1 MDLRHDRQPTMPSA
15 HPLTPEGHV
24 SPSRLDRMP
33 FIVVSGLSGSGKS
46 TVLRTLEDAGF
57 FTTDNLPP
65 ELWGAMHDLADARGL
80 KRVAI
85 STDARTRDFLG
96 ALESSYLRLSRRRE
110 DLRVLFLEATAD
122 VLLKRYNLTRREH
135 PLGDTLMVDFARER
149 ELLAPLRSIAD
160 TVIDT
165 TDLSA
170 KELSERVLS
179 LYRLERDFH
188 LRLVSFGFKHSP
200 PRDVDLVLD
209 VRTLPNPFY
218 DLALRPRTG
227 LEKDVADYV
236 FQNDDAQNFYAE
248 LRGFVRTAA
257 ERAKASGRHGY
268 TVGIGCTGGQHRAV
282 AVTDRLA
289 GDLKD
294 LNVEVADHRDMKLE
308 AG

>member
-1 MDLRHDRQPTMPSA
+1 
-15 HPLTPEGHV
+15 
-24 SPSRLDRMP
+24 MP

-65 ELWGAMHDLADARGL
+65 ELWGAMHDLATARGL
-80 KRVAI
+80 TRIAI

-96 ALESSYLRLSRRRE
+96 ALESSHLRLSRRRE
-110 DLRVLFLEATAD
+110 DLRVLFLEATAG

-135 PLGDTLMVDFARER
+135 PLGDTLLVDFARER
-149 ELLAPLRSIAD
+149 ELLAPLRAIAD
-160 TVIDT
+160 SVIDT

-170 KELSERVLS
+170 KELSERVLR
-179 LYRLERDFH
+179 LFRLEHDFH

-218 DLALRPRTG
+218 DPALRPRTG

-236 FQNDDAQNFYAE
+236 FQNEDAEKFYSE
-248 LRGFVRTAA
+248 VRGFVRTAA
-257 ERAKASGRHGY
+257 ERARANGRHSY

-294 LNVEVADHRDMKLE
+294 LNVDVTDHRDMQLE
-308 AG
+308 AH

>member
-1 MDLRHDRQPTMPSA
+1 
-15 HPLTPEGHV
+15 
-24 SPSRLDRMP
+24 MP

-65 ELWGAMHDLADARGL
+65 ELWGAMHDLATARGL
-80 KRVAI
+80 TRVAI

-96 ALESSYLRLSRRRE
+96 ALESSHERLSRRRE

-135 PLGDTLMVDFARER
+135 PLGDTLLVDFARER

-165 TDLSA
+165 TDLSGS
-170 KELSERVLS
+170 ELSERVLK

-200 PRDVDLVLD
+200 PRDADMVLD
-209 VRTLPNPFY
+209 VRSLPNPYY
-218 DLALRPRTG
+218 DPALRPRTG
-227 LEKDVADYV
+227 LEKEVADYV
-236 FQNDDAQNFYAE
+236 FQNEDAETFYSG
-248 LRGFVRTAA
+248 LREFIRTAA
-257 ERAKASGRHGY
+257 ERAQATGRHGY
-268 TVGIGCTGGQHRAV
+268 TVGIGCTGGQHRSV
-282 AVTDRLA
+282 AVTERLA
-289 GDLKD
+289 ADLKD
-294 LNVEVADHRDMKLE
+294 LNVEVGDHRDMQLE
-308 AG
+308 AK

>member
-1 MDLRHDRQPTMPSA
+1 
-15 HPLTPEGHV
+15 
-24 SPSRLDRMP
+24 MP

-96 ALESSYLRLSRRRE
+96 ALESSYERLSRRRE
-110 DLRVLFLEATAD
+110 DLRVLFLEATAE

-170 KELSERVLS
+170 KELSERVLG
-179 LYRLERDFH
+179 LYHLERDFH

-218 DLALRPRTG
+218 DLSLRPRTG

-236 FQNDDAQNFYAE
+236 FQNDDAQDFYAE

-257 ERAKASGRHGY
+257 ERARASGRHGY

-308 AG
+308 AH

>member
-1 MDLRHDRQPTMPSA
+1 
-15 HPLTPEGHV
+15 
-24 SPSRLDRMP
+24 MP

-65 ELWGAMHDLADARGL
+65 ELWGAMHDLASARGL
-80 KRVAI
+80 TRVAI

-96 ALESSYLRLSRRRE
+96 ALESSYMRLSRRRE
-110 DLRVLFLEATAD
+110 DLRVLFLEATPD

-149 ELLAPLRSIAD
+149 ELLAPLRAIAD
-160 TVIDT
+160 SVIDT

-170 KELSERVLS
+170 KDLSERVLR
-179 LYRLERDFH
+179 LFRLEHEFH

-236 FQNDDAQNFYAE
+236 FQNEDAEGFYAE

-257 ERAKASGRHGY
+257 ERARNNGRHSY

-294 LNVEVADHRDMKLE
+294 LNVDVMDHRDMTLE
-308 AG
+308 AH

>member
-1 MDLRHDRQPTMPSA
+1 
-15 HPLTPEGHV
+15 
-24 SPSRLDRMP
+24 MP

-65 ELWGAMHDLADARGL
+65 ELWGAMHDLAEARGL

-96 ALESSYLRLSRRRE
+96 ALESSYERLSRRRE

-135 PLGDTLMVDFARER
+135 PLGDTLLVDFARER

-170 KELSERVLS
+170 KELSERVLK

-218 DLALRPRTG
+218 DPELRPRTG

-236 FQNDDAQNFYAE
+236 FQNEDAQEFYAE

-257 ERAKASGRHGY
+257 ERARASGRHGY

>member
-1 MDLRHDRQPTMPSA
+1 
-15 HPLTPEGHV
+15 
-24 SPSRLDRMP
+24 MP

-65 ELWGAMHDLADARGL
+65 ELWGAMHDLATARGL
-80 KRVAI
+80 ERVAI

-96 ALESSYLRLSRRRE
+96 ALESSYERLSRRRE

-135 PLGDTLMVDFARER
+135 PLGDSLLVDFARER

-170 KELSERVLS
+170 GELAERVLK

-200 PRDVDLVLD
+200 PRDVDMVLD
-209 VRTLPNPFY
+209 VRSLPNPYY
-218 DLALRPRTG
+218 DPALRPRTG
-227 LEKDVADYV
+227 LDRNVADYV
-236 FQNDDAQNFYAE
+236 FQNEDAEAFYAD
-248 LRGFVRTAA
+248 LRDFVRTAA
-257 ERAKASGRHGY
+257 ERARAAGRHGY
-268 TVGIGCTGGQHRAV
+268 TVGIGCTGGQHRSV
-282 AVTDRLA
+282 AVTERLA
-289 GDLKD
+289 ADLKA
-294 LNVEVADHRDMKLE
+294 LNVEVGDHRDMKLE
-308 AG
+308 AS